1 MILKKSLRR
10 HLFVDPKVQ
19 GTFVVRA
26 ILYWVAFLITAA
38 LLLLCWRILTGPARM
53 FYTHFN
59 DMWFFYGP
67 AIVASMLLLPL
78 VVIDIVRVSNRL
90 VGPMVR
96 LRRSMR
102 ELARGEHVEPITFR
116 EGDFWQQFAEE
127 FNSVVAR
134 VQSETDTAEPGTERR
149 EEPISVGAK

>member
-134 VQSETDTAEPGTERR
+134 VQSETDTAEPGTERS
-149 EEPISVGAK
+149 EGPIYVGAK

>member
-134 VQSETDTAEPGTERR
+134 VQSETDTAEPETERR